1 MEIYLVEHYRPGANS
16 AGMRA
21 EAAGLRNTAAQLDR
35 EGLSIRYLRST
46 IVPADEAFLS
56 LFEAGSEAVVR
67 QVHTR
72 ADVPFE
78 RISAALAAEPDLKEE
93 L

>member
-1 MEIYLVEHYRPGANS
+1 MEIYLVEHYRPGADA

-21 EAAGLRNTAAQLDR
+21 EAAGLRDAAAQLDR

-56 LFEAGSEAVVR
+56 LFEASSEAAVCQAHV
-67 QVHTR
+67 R
-72 ADVPFE
+72 ADVRFE
-78 RISAALAAEPDLKEE
+78 RISAAIAAEPDLKEE
-93 L
+93 P

>member
-1 MEIYLVEHYRPGANS
+1 M
-16 AGMRA
+16 
-21 EAAGLRNTAAQLDR
+21 
-35 EGLSIRYLRST
+35 
-46 IVPADEAFLS
+46 PADEAFLS
-56 LFEAGSEAVVR
+56 LFEAGSEADVR